1 MLGLVAQKAQPWLL
15 QPLPMGAPGGVG
27 AQEPVG
33 GHGGAGDGWAVERD
47 RGWMGSAE
55 GAAAAG
61 ALVLPGDTCTWG
73 MFAEFSAGV

>member
-47 RGWMGSAE
+47 RGWMGMAWGRGWMGSAE

-61 ALVLPGDTCTWG
+61 ALVLPGDTCT
-73 MFAEFSAGV
+73 